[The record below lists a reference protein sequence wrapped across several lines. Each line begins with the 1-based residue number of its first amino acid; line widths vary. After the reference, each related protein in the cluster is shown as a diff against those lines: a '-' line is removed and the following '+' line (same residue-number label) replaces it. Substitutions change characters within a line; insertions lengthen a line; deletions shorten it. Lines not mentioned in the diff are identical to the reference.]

1 MIVFC
6 NFAIMLKT
14 FYENKAY
21 GNKWEQPPIIIDS
34 QIVSVTGS
42 EVVTVS
48 EAKDWALIDTA
59 ADDSVILTM
68 IVAVRQSLENYISRD
83 IVAKSRKYYIEQAI
97 QPIALPFA
105 PINAIS
111 AVTYTQDNTAL
122 VVNEDY
128 YVRGLENKV
137 IDFISYPK
145 SYVTVSYT
153 TLGITDQA
161 VKDSVKAT
169 FEYLYNSRGLVSMD
183 NFKGFDIPQTAKYL
197 INGYKKTFL

>member
-1 MIVFC
+1 
-6 NFAIMLKT
+6 MLKT

-48 EAKDWALIDTA
+48 EAKAWALIDTS
-59 ADDSVILTM
+59 ADDTIIGYM
-68 IVAVRQSLENYISRD
+68 ITSVRQSLENYISRD

-105 PINAIS
+105 PIDAIS
-111 AVTYTQDNTAL
+111 AVTHTQDNTAL
-122 VVNEDY
+122 TITDDY
-128 YVRGLENKV
+128 YVRGLQNKV
-137 IDFISYPK
+137 IDFNSYPK
-145 SYVTVSYT
+145 SFVTISYT

-183 NFKGFDIPQTAKYL
+183 SFIGFEIPSTAKHL
-197 INGYKKTFL
+197 INGYKKSFL